1 MLVKQKSLSH
11 SCEKGF
17 IVICYL
23 YFSFRYMRQAF
34 SHRNPGMIIID
45 RIIIKPSSRI
55 NLSSRFCYF
64 VAAKLYT
71 PDKLTKQMVLFL
83 K

>member
-55 NLSSRFCYF
+55 NLS
-64 VAAKLYT
+64 LI
-71 PDKLTKQMVLFL
+71 LLFPVFNGCKFKNTIL
-83 K
+83 IEQ

>member
-55 NLSSRFCYF
+55 NLSLILLFP
-64 VAAKLYT
+64 VLTAANLRT
-71 PDKLTKQMVLFL
+71 LF
-83 K
+83 